1 MALMVESF
9 KGCGVLAIP
18 PGVKTEE
25 DEIEIKP
32 FSKYSKNYE
41 SYKPK
46 VKRPTR

>member
-1 MALMVESF
+1 
-9 KGCGVLAIP
+9 VLAIP

-32 FSKYSKNYE
+32 ICKYSKNYE

-46 VKRPTR
+46 VKIMKVKNPR